1 MKSKSTIDH
10 HSSPFWK
17 RALLL
22 LLLLAVPVL
31 SIAAKR
37 SWYAPQA
44 NTEHHLSSTV
54 KMRVAHAPIVVH
66 AQPAQSGP
74 TAASLEPEGHAG
86 LETEPAMLARPIE
99 LVISAQGRAPPRAW
113 LSL

>member
-1 MKSKSTIDH
+1 MKSKSTIDR

-37 SWYAPQA
+37 SWYLPHA
-44 NTEHHLSSTV
+44 NTEHHLTSTV
-54 KMRVAHAPIVVH
+54 KMKVAHAPVVVH
-66 AQPAQSGP
+66 AQPAQLGP
-74 TAASLEPEGHAG
+74 TAVSLEPEGYAG
-86 LETEPAMLARPIE
+86 LESEPAMLACPIR
-99 LVISAQGRAPPRAW
+99 LVISPQLRAPPPAW

>member
-10 HSSPFWK
+10 PSSPFWK

-31 SIAAKR
+31 SIAAKH
-37 SWYAPQA
+37 SWYLHQPD
-44 NTEHHLSSTV
+44 TEHHLTSTV
-54 KMRVAHAPIVVH
+54 KMKVAHAPVVVH

-74 TAASLEPEGHAG
+74 AAVSLEPEGRAG
-86 LETEPAMLARPIE
+86 LETEPAMLARPIG
-99 LVISAQGRAPPRAW
+99 LVLSPQLRAPPPVW